1 MSDHSDT
8 HRKGNH
14 PLFVHPPPVVDPH
27 LENLAE
33 HTHRSADRVDPA
45 VGLTSQMMD
54 CSIIQCPSTGLRCSQ
69 RRKTTGASRAD
80 YPMVGSSFLI
90 GLEEIVTRD
99 TRLCAHRSQSRTF
112 DPRMIGIVNGVRVPS
127 GLPRTTAMCS
137 CSRTTRNP
145 RSSSALMTFLL
156 GASTGNLGIR

>member
-33 HTHRSADRVDPA
+33 HTHRAADRVDPA

-99 TRLCAHRSQSRTF
+99 TRLCAYRPQSRAF
-112 DPRMIGIVNGVRVPS
+112 DPRMIGHRQRSQSAIRIVPNHGDVLLLPDHAKPQKFKCLDDLPPGSINGK
-127 GLPRTTAMCS
+127 
-137 CSRTTRNP
+137 
-145 RSSSALMTFLL
+145 L
-156 GASTGNLGIR
+156 GH